1 MTVSVAP
8 VYAFFSILGSNILSS
23 SIRKVILCVLVLSSL
38 TPFVISE
45 YSSDEDF
52 PTETPSPIPL
62 LNPRGFV
69 NCGHAQRQ
77 LTVDSSLFNL
87 GTVLDKC
94 WHHGVTLDE
103 IESGLKSVPE
113 REDIENYEYADLYL
127 LCEDVFTGNTSK
139 LTSSL
144 VRDYMECQSAGALQ
158 FEVMGYV
165 ERRFAEIIEVFTI
178 GNQSL
183 RIDESTLVPCRNASK
198 RIVMLCREYGISEDQ
213 WRRGFLRYY
222 YSDKWVVEED
232 LLDLSITCDQIF
244 KARLEEEVFEDPVDM
259 FVRCQNTMGIP
270 QDTRDSFEKRNAEK
284 LKEIREF
291 DVQGLDLRSYVSCR
305 HLQPIK
311 LRNGLVSVSWYAYE
325 KCKTIGVSYAELQA
339 GIEARIDDEEIYK
352 ERDMNELY
360 VNCETV
366 FNDELYSFSTAL
378 SQDYEACKAA
388 GRISSK
394 TRKIIQKKFQK
405 MFKIFETKKP
415 QLSKNTDLVS
425 HLVRCTNFP
434 DRLVELCRRRGSTL
448 AQELRGFGSLAR
460 VLGDRWLNTEPLER
474 LYVRCDDL
482 FDDHKK
488 YVKEVP
494 VDQYMQCRWV
504 DEVSEETKKFIDK
517 RISKLYVNKHK
528 WNGTRYKGD
537 SDVEIS
543 SVILFDEDG
552 NSDVPITLT

>member
-1 MTVSVAP
+1 MHFFLFLVQTFFLQAFVS
-8 VYAFFSILGSNILSS
+8 
-23 SIRKVILCVLVLSSL
+23 KVILCVLVLSSL